1 MSRVG
6 KVPIPIPPGVTV
18 TITSSKIAVKG
29 KLGSLERELHP
40 AVLVTQE
47 DGRIQVQR
55 KSEDRRDRA
64 LHGLTRA
71 LIYNMVKGVS
81 EGFRK
86 TLEIVGVGYKVE
98 LKDKALLFSLGY
110 SHPILLLPPPG
121 VTFEVEKP
129 TLFHVIGADKEL
141 VGQVAAKA
149 RSLRK
154 PDPYKGKGVR
164 YGGEVIRLK
173 AGKTSK

>member
-1 MSRVG
+1 
-6 KVPIPIPPGVTV
+6 VTL
-18 TITSSKIAVKG
+18 TGSKIAVKG
-29 KLGSLERELHP
+29 KLGTLERELHP
-40 AVLVTQE
+40 AVAVKQE
-47 DGRIQVQR
+47 DGQILVQR
-55 KSEDRRDRA
+55 QSEDRRDRA

-71 LIYNMVKGVS
+71 LIHNMVKGVS

-110 SHPILLLPPPG
+110 SHPILLQPPPG